1 MFFAAKPFSKIRQ
14 FVLLSMAAVLVGCA
28 SIPAGVDPS
37 PNDPWEPFNRSVF
50 EFNEGLDAYLLKP
63 VVAGYRFVLPEFVR
77 EGIYNFFSNYGDI
90 YNVAYN
96 LLQGKPGYAFNDLMR
111 VVVNTTMGLGGF
123 IDLATPGGLEK
134 HKEDWGQTLG
144 VWGVPS
150 GPYVVL
156 PFFGPSN
163 VRDTFG
169 TVADLESDYLFRLLP
184 DVALRNS
191 ITGLRVVNARNTY
204 YEAGDLLDGAAI
216 DKYSFMRDA
225 YIQRREYQINE
236 GRDDEEPQMPV
247 YENPYECER
256 AKISPNEITR
266 ARWIYEELQMDF

>member
-1 MFFAAKPFSKIRQ
+1 MTLIVKMIGGIKQSI
-14 FVLLSMAAVLVGCA
+14 LLCMVTILVGCA
-28 SIPAGVDPS
+28 SIPAGVEPS

-77 EGIYNFFSNYGDI
+77 EGIYNFFSNYNDI
-90 YNVAYN
+90 YTALYN
-96 LLQGKPGYAFNDLMR
+96 LLQGKPDYAFNDLMR
-111 VVVNTTMGLGGF
+111 VVVNTTMGLGGLLD
-123 IDLATPGGLEK
+123 IATPGGLEK

-184 DVALRNS
+184 NVALRNS
-191 ITGLRVVNARNTY
+191 LTGLRVVNARNTY

-225 YIQRREYQINE
+225 YIQRRAYQINE
-236 GRDDEEPQMPV
+236 GREDEEPMMPV
-247 YENPYECER
+247 YENAYE
-256 AKISPNEITR
+256 
-266 ARWIYEELQMDF
+266 

>member
-1 MFFAAKPFSKIRQ
+1 MMVSVLRKIKQ
-14 FVLLSMAAVLVGCA
+14 VFLLGLIFGVVGCA
-28 SIPAGVDPS
+28 SIPAGTERS
-37 PNDPWEPFNRSVF
+37 PQDPWEPFNRSVF

-63 VVAGYRFVLPEFVR
+63 VVAGYRFILPEFVR
-77 EGIYNFFSNYGDI
+77 DGIYNFFSNYNDI
-90 YNVAYN
+90 YTALYN
-96 LLQGKPGYAFNDLMR
+96 LLQGKPDYAFNDFMR
-111 VVVNTTMGLGGF
+111 VVVNTTMGLGGL

-169 TVADLESDYLFRLLP
+169 TVADLESDYLFSF
-184 DVALRNS
+184 VKNIGVRNS

-225 YIQRREYQINE
+225 YIQRRAYQINE

-247 YENPYECER
+247 YENPY
-256 AKISPNEITR
+256 
-266 ARWIYEELQMDF
+266 Q

>member
-1 MFFAAKPFSKIRQ
+1 MLSLLRKLKTVALLCLTAA
-14 FVLLSMAAVLVGCA
+14 MVGCA
-28 SIPAGVDPS
+28 SIPAGAERS
-37 PNDPWEPFNRSVF
+37 PQDPWEPFNRSVF

-77 EGIYNFFSNYGDI
+77 DGIYNFFSNYNDI
-90 YNVAYN
+90 YTALFN
-96 LLQGKPGYAFNDLMR
+96 LLQAKPGYAFNDFMR
-111 VVVNTTMGLGGF
+111 VVVNTTMGLGGLL
-123 IDLATPGGLEK
+123 DLATPGGLEK

-169 TVADLESDYLFRLLP
+169 TAADLQTDYLFRILP

-191 ITGLRVVNARNTY
+191 LTGLRIVNARNNY
-204 YEAGDLLDGAAI
+204 YEAGDLLEGAAI
-216 DKYSFMRDA
+216 DKYTFTRDA
-225 YIQRREYQINE
+225 YIQRRQYQIDQAKE
-236 GRDDEEPQMPV
+236 GKEPALPV
-247 YENPYECER
+247 YENPYE
-256 AKISPNEITR
+256 
-266 ARWIYEELQMDF
+266 

>member
-1 MFFAAKPFSKIRQ
+1 MRFLARFKQLILLGLVAA
-14 FVLLSMAAVLVGCA
+14 MVGCA
-28 SIPAGVDPS
+28 SIPAGVEPS
-37 PNDPWEPFNRSVF
+37 SQDPWEPFNRSVF

-77 EGIYNFFSNYGDI
+77 DGIYNFFSNYSDI
-90 YNVAYN
+90 YTALYN
-96 LLQGKPGYAFNDLMR
+96 LLQGKPDYAFNDLMR
-111 VVVNTTMGLGGF
+111 VVVNTTFGLGGL
-123 IDLATPGGLEK
+123 IDMATPGGLEK

-144 VWGVPS
+144 VWGIPS

-191 ITGLRVVNARNTY
+191 LTGLRVVNARNTY

-225 YIQRREYQINE
+225 YIQRRLYQINE
-236 GRDDEEPQMPV
+236 GRDDEEPAMPV
-247 YENPYECER
+247 YQNPYE
-256 AKISPNEITR
+256 
-266 ARWIYEELQMDF
+266 

>member
-1 MFFAAKPFSKIRQ
+1 MFLFGVLVSKTRQ
-14 FVLLSMAAVLVGCA
+14 LCLLVATAVLVGCA
-28 SIPAGVDPS
+28 SIPAGVEPS
-37 PNDPWEPFNRSVF
+37 PHDPWESFNRSVF

-63 VVAGYRFVLPEFVR
+63 VVAGYRFILPEFVR
-77 EGIYNFFSNYGDI
+77 EGIYNFFSNYNDL
-90 YNVAYN
+90 YTALFN
-96 LLQGKPGYAFNDLMR
+96 LLQGKPGFAFNDFMR
-111 VVVNTTMGLGGF
+111 VAVNTTMGLGGL

-144 VWGVPS
+144 VWGVPA

-184 DVALRNS
+184 NVALRNS

-236 GRDDEEPQMPV
+236 GRDDEEPLMPV
-247 YENPYECER
+247 YENPY
-256 AKISPNEITR
+256 
-266 ARWIYEELQMDF
+266 Q

>member
-1 MFFAAKPFSKIRQ
+1 MLSVVNYISKLRQ
-14 FVLLSMAAVLVGCA
+14 CILLCMAAALVGCA
-28 SIPAGVDPS
+28 SIPAGVEPS
-37 PNDPWEPFNRSVF
+37 PHDPWEPFNRSVF

-77 EGIYNFFSNYGDI
+77 DGIYNFFSNYGDI
-90 YNVAYN
+90 YNIFYN
-96 LLQGKPGYAFNDLMR
+96 LLQGKPGFAFNDFMR
-111 VVVNTTMGLGGF
+111 VAVNTTMGLGGF

-134 HKEDWGQTLG
+134 HKEDWGQTFG
-144 VWGVPS
+144 VWGVPA

-169 TVADLESDYLFRLLP
+169 TVADLESDYLFKYVK
-184 DVALRNS
+184 DVGLRNS
-191 ITGLRVVNARNTY
+191 ITGLRVINARNTY

-225 YIQRREYQINE
+225 YIQRRQYQINE

-247 YENPYECER
+247 YENPY
-256 AKISPNEITR
+256 
-266 ARWIYEELQMDF
+266 Q

>member
-1 MFFAAKPFSKIRQ
+1 
-14 FVLLSMAAVLVGCA
+14 
-28 SIPAGVDPS
+28 
-37 PNDPWEPFNRSVF
+37 
-50 EFNEGLDAYLLKP
+50 

-77 EGIYNFFSNYGDI
+77 DGIYNFFSNYNDI
-90 YNVAYN
+90 YTALYN
-96 LLQGKPGYAFNDLMR
+96 LLQGKPDYAFNDLMR
-111 VVVNTTMGLGGF
+111 VVVNTTFGLGGL
-123 IDLATPGGLEK
+123 IDMATPGGLEK

-169 TVADLESDYLFRLLP
+169 TVADLESDYLFSFVK
-184 DVALRNS
+184 DIGLRNS

-216 DKYSFMRDA
+216 DKYSFVRDA
-225 YIQRREYQINE
+225 YIQRRAYQINE
-236 GRDDEEPQMPV
+236 GRDDEEPQTPV
-247 YENPYECER
+247 YENPY
-256 AKISPNEITR
+256 
-266 ARWIYEELQMDF
+266 Q

>member
-1 MFFAAKPFSKIRQ
+1 MPSEVNFISRVRQ
-14 FVLLSMAAVLVGCA
+14 YVLLCIATVLVGCA
-28 SIPAGVDPS
+28 SIPAGVEPS
-37 PNDPWEPFNRSVF
+37 PQDPWERFNRSVF

-77 EGIYNFFSNYGDI
+77 EGIYNFFSNYSDI
-90 YNVAYN
+90 YTALQNM
-96 LLQGKPGYAFNDLMR
+96 LQGKPDFAFNDLMR
-111 VVVNTTMGLGGF
+111 VVVNTTFGLGGL
-123 IDLATPGGLEK
+123 IDMATPGGLEK
-134 HKEDWGQTLG
+134 HKEDWGQTFG
-144 VWGVPS
+144 VWGVPA

-191 ITGLRVVNARNTY
+191 LTGLRVVNARNTY

-225 YIQRREYQINE
+225 YIQRRQYQINE
-236 GRDDEEPQMPV
+236 GRDDEEPTMPV
-247 YENPYECER
+247 YQNPYE
-256 AKISPNEITR
+256 
-266 ARWIYEELQMDF
+266 

>member
-1 MFFAAKPFSKIRQ
+1 MMLWKQNFWRK
-14 FVLLSMAAVLVGCA
+14 LSRLIMLGLAVLTVGCA
-28 SIPAGVDPS
+28 SIPAGVEPS
-37 PNDPWEPFNRSVF
+37 PHDPWESFNRSVF

-63 VVAGYRFVLPEFVR
+63 VVAAYRFILPEFIR
-77 EGIYNFFSNYGDI
+77 DGIYNFFSNYSDI
-90 YNVAYN
+90 YTALYN
-96 LLQGKPGYAFNDLMR
+96 LLQGKPGDAFNDLMR
-111 VVVNTTMGLGGF
+111 VAVNTTMGLGGL

-144 VWGVPS
+144 VWGVPA

-163 VRDTFG
+163 LRDTFG

-184 DVALRNS
+184 NVGLRNS
-191 ITGLRVVNARNTY
+191 LTGLRVVNARNTY

-225 YIQRREYQINE
+225 YIQRREYQIKE
-236 GRDDEEPQMPV
+236 GREDEEPEMPV
-247 YENPYECER
+247 YENPY
-256 AKISPNEITR
+256 
-266 ARWIYEELQMDF
+266 Q

>member
-1 MFFAAKPFSKIRQ
+1 MSLWVQGIQRKLKHI
-14 FVLLSMAAVLVGCA
+14 VLLCFTTALVGCA
-28 SIPAGVDPS
+28 SIPAGVEPS
-37 PNDPWEPFNRSVF
+37 PHDPWESFNRSVF

-77 EGIYNFFSNYGDI
+77 EGIYNFFSNYNDI
-90 YNVAYN
+90 YTALFN
-96 LLQGKPGYAFNDLMR
+96 LLQGKPDYAFSDLMR
-111 VVVNTTMGLGGF
+111 VVVNTTFGLGGL
-123 IDLATPGGLEK
+123 IDMATPGGLEK

-144 VWGVPS
+144 VWGVPA

-169 TVADLESDYLFRLLP
+169 TVADLESDYLFRYINP
-184 DVALRNS
+184 VGLRNS
-191 ITGLRVVNARNTY
+191 LTGLRVVNARNTY

-225 YIQRREYQINE
+225 YIQRREYQIKE
-236 GRDDEEPQMPV
+236 GRDDEEPLMPV
-247 YENPYECER
+247 YENPYE
-256 AKISPNEITR
+256 
-266 ARWIYEELQMDF
+266 

>member
-1 MFFAAKPFSKIRQ
+1 MFLVVGQINKMKRFF
-14 FVLLSMAAVLVGCA
+14 LLCMAAALVGCA
-28 SIPAGVDPS
+28 SIPAGVEPS
-37 PNDPWEPFNRSVF
+37 PQDPWESFNRSVF

-77 EGIYNFFSNYGDI
+77 EGIYNFFSNYNDI
-90 YNVAYN
+90 YTALYN
-96 LLQGKPGYAFNDLMR
+96 LLQGKPGFAFNDFMR
-111 VVVNTTMGLGGF
+111 VAVNTTMGLGGLL
-123 IDLATPGGLEK
+123 DLATPGGLEK

-144 VWGVPS
+144 VWGVPA

-216 DKYSFMRDA
+216 DKYSFMRDE
-225 YIQRREYQINE
+225 I
-236 GRDDEEPQMPV
+236 GRAHV
-247 YENPYECER
+247 
-256 AKISPNEITR
+256 
-266 ARWIYEELQMDF
+266 

>member
-1 MFFAAKPFSKIRQ
+1 MS
-14 FVLLSMAAVLVGCA
+14 LLSAKLKQLILLGLASLLVACA
-28 SIPAGVDPS
+28 SIPAGVEPS

-77 EGIYNFFSNYGDI
+77 EGIYNFFSNYNDI
-90 YNVAYN
+90 YTALNN
-96 LLQGKPGYAFNDLMR
+96 LLQGKPDYAASDLMR
-111 VVVNTTMGLGGF
+111 VVVNTTFGLGGL
-123 IDLATPGGLEK
+123 IDMATPGGLEK
-134 HKEDWGQTLG
+134 HKEDWGQTFG

-156 PFFGPSN
+156 PFFGPSS

-169 TVADLESDYLFRLLP
+169 TVADLESDYLFKY
-184 DVALRNS
+184 VKNIGVRNS
-191 ITGLRVVNARNTY
+191 VTGLRVVNTRNTY

-225 YIQRREYQINE
+225 YIQRREYQIHE
-236 GRDDEEPQMPV
+236 GRQDEEPLMPV
-247 YENPYECER
+247 YQNGYE
-256 AKISPNEITR
+256 
-266 ARWIYEELQMDF
+266 

>member
-1 MFFAAKPFSKIRQ
+1 MNLWAIDLWRKLKCL
-14 FVLLSMAAVLVGCA
+14 VLLSFTVVLVGCA
-28 SIPAGVDPS
+28 SIPAGVERS
-37 PNDPWEPFNRSVF
+37 PQDPWELFNRSVF
-50 EFNEGLDAYLLKP
+50 EFNEGLDAYVLKP

-77 EGIYNFFSNYGDI
+77 DGVYNFFSNYSDI
-90 YNVAYN
+90 YTALYN
-96 LLQGKPGYAFNDLMR
+96 LLQGKPGDAFNDFMR
-111 VVVNTTMGLGGF
+111 VVVNTTMGLGGLL
-123 IDLATPGGLEK
+123 DLATPGGLEK

-144 VWGVPS
+144 VWGVPA

-191 ITGLRVVNARNTY
+191 LTGLRVINARNTY

-216 DKYSFMRDA
+216 DKYSFVRDA
-225 YIQRREYQINE
+225 YIQRRQYQINQ
-236 GRDDEEPQMPV
+236 GRDDEEESAIPV
-247 YENPYECER
+247 YQNPYE
-256 AKISPNEITR
+256 
-266 ARWIYEELQMDF
+266 

>member
-1 MFFAAKPFSKIRQ
+1 MLAKLKRLA
-14 FVLLSMAAVLVGCA
+14 LLGIATAMVGCA
-28 SIPAGVDPS
+28 SIPAGVEPS
-37 PNDPWEPFNRSVF
+37 PHDPWEPFNRSVF
-50 EFNEGLDAYLLKP
+50 EFNEGLDAYVLKP

-77 EGIYNFFSNYGDI
+77 DGIYNFFSNYSDI
-90 YNVAYN
+90 YTALQN
-96 LLQGKPGYAFNDLMR
+96 LLQGKPDYAFNDLMR
-111 VVVNTTMGLGGF
+111 VVVNTTMGLGGL
-123 IDLATPGGLEK
+123 IDLATPGGLPK
-134 HKEDWGQTLG
+134 HKEDWGQTFG
-144 VWGVPS
+144 VWGIPS

-169 TVADLESDYLFRLLP
+169 TAADMESDYLFRLLP

-236 GRDDEEPQMPV
+236 GREDREPLMPV
-247 YENPYECER
+247 YENPYE
-256 AKISPNEITR
+256 
-266 ARWIYEELQMDF
+266 